1 MEIKELREQIDII
14 DDELVRL
21 FAKRMDI
28 SKQVA
33 EYKKENNLPIRVPS
47 REREIL
53 QEVAKK
59 SGAELSDYTRVLYSM
74 IFYFKN

>member
-33 EYKKENNLPIRVPS
+33 EYKKENSIVGKICGVI
-47 REREIL
+47 IL
-53 QEVAKK
+53 LNQSQSVCPTA
-59 SGAELSDYTRVLYSM
+59 LL
-74 IFYFKN
+74 

>member
-33 EYKKENNLPIRVPS
+33 EYKKENSLPIHVPA

-59 SGAELSDYTRVLYSM
+59 CL
-74 IFYFKN
+74 FKIG